1 MKLQGFPQRYK
12 DAPPCTGDGW
22 HKHYQQAEETIKAGG
37 ILVFYGGHG
46 TGKTRMAYE
55 LAKQVKPPSGTYLLG
70 SIPMDRPSIYTTA
83 VALFMNLRDTYR
95 SDSEISEKKLV
106 AELSGAALLV
116 IDEMQERAETRFE
129 DQKLTAIIDARYMEG
144 NGGRPTIII
153 SNQSRQQLA
162 KTLSPAVIDRI
173 RENGK
178 GFHFNWTSF
187 RKRITI

>member
-1 MKLQGFPQRYK
+1 
-12 DAPPCTGDGW
+12 
-22 HKHYQQAEETIKAGG
+22 
-37 ILVFYGGHG
+37 
-46 TGKTRMAYE
+46 MAYE
-55 LAKQVKPPSGTYLLG
+55 LAKQVKPPSGTYLRG
-70 SIPMDRPSIYTTA
+70 SIHMDRPSIYTTA

-95 SDSEISEKKLV
+95 SDSELSEKKLV

-144 NGGRPTIII
+144 SGGRPTIII

-187 RKRITI
+187 RKQGSI